1 MVDGGIS
8 RRCRQI
14 LGTGRGEEGKNKE
27 CKQSFSGKG
36 EDQASSFLDLWLT
49 KKQGQLSS
57 QTAALIVLNKNMYR
71 NKNLSKLVLQSGNKF
86 SSYAMNGFIV
96 AETAH
101 YRKAEILVR

>member
-1 MVDGGIS
+1 MVDGGLS

-14 LGTGRGEEGKNKE
+14 LGTGGREEGKNKE
-27 CKQSFSGKG
+27 CKQSLSGKSK
-36 EDQASSFLDLWLT
+36 DQASSFLDLWLT

-57 QTAALIVLNKNMYR
+57 QTAALIDFKNM
-71 NKNLSKLVLQSGNKF
+71 NVLKKNLSKLVLQSGNKL
-86 SSYAMNGFIV
+86 STYAMNGFII

>member
-1 MVDGGIS
+1 MVDGGLS

-14 LGTGRGEEGKNKE
+14 LGTGGREEGKNKE
-27 CKQSFSGKG
+27 CKQSLSGKG

-57 QTAALIVLNKNMYR
+57 QTATLFVLYKIMYMK
-71 NKNLSKLVLQSGNKF
+71 KNLSKLVLQSGNKL

-96 AETAH
+96 VETAY